1 MQNSETYPNQN
12 PDFPTPF
19 FEETPQQTAG
29 ASIDLGLQY
38 SFRFQGTASEYFG
51 IWIVNILLTII
62 TLGLYAPW
70 AKVRRLRYFYGN
82 TWFIQRRFDFT
93 GLPSKIL
100 IGRIIALVIY
110 GAISLAMKYSVELLL
125 AGLLL
130 IFLAVPW
137 LVRSTIRFR
146 ARNSKFGNSRFF
158 FAGSNKSAYWCFLKC
173 VAVTVFTLGLFFPAA
188 VWLYKRECLNHLYIG
203 QLNFKLNA
211 DWPAYMRAMYMPVF
225 IFMAAMAVLAAV
237 LGLMY
242 SMGGGLGVKYY
253 TGLFLLAYLIG
264 YLFVWPLMMA
274 RIFITSWNSTSINRS
289 RFTAGCSQ
297 WRYAWIILSNWLA
310 KIISLGLLTP
320 WAAIR
325 LYKYQTESLKLV
337 LADNPDDLMNQLQQ
351 DHNAVAEELSEIFDL
366 DISL

>member
-1 MQNSETYPNQN
+1 MQNSDTYPDQILEQ
-12 PDFPTPF
+12 P
-19 FEETPQQTAG
+19 E
-29 ASIDLGLQY
+29 ASAELAVPLQAQPSVDLGLQY
-38 SFRFQGTASEYFG
+38 SFRFKGTASEYFG
-51 IWIVNILLTII
+51 IWIVNILLMII

-100 IGRIIALVIY
+100 MGRLIALAVY
-110 GAISLAMKYSVELLL
+110 GVISLAMKYSAELLL
-125 AGLLL
+125 AGMLL

-137 LVRSTIRFR
+137 LIRSTIRFR

-158 FAGSNKSAYWCFLKC
+158 FSGSNKSAYGCFLKC
-173 VAVTVFTLGLFFPAA
+173 IAVTLFTLGLFLPVAI
-188 VWLYKRECLNHLYIG
+188 WLYKRECWNHLYVG
-203 QLNFKLNA
+203 QLKFKLNA

-225 IFMAAMAVLAAV
+225 LFIGAMAVLAAA
-237 LGLMY
+237 LAMLFNL
-242 SMGGGLGVKYY
+242 SGGLGAEHYA
-253 TGLFLLAYLIG
+253 GLFMIAYLVG
-264 YLFVWPLMMA
+264 YLFIWPLMMA
-274 RIFITSWNSTSINRS
+274 RIFITSWNSTSISRS
-289 RFTAGCSQ
+289 QFTTDCSQ

-325 LYKYQTESLKLV
+325 MYKYQSESLKLV
-337 LADNPDDLMNQLQQ
+337 LVDNPDDLMNQLQQ
-351 DHNAVAEELSEIFDL
+351 DHNAIAEELSDIFDL